1 MSTLSADR
9 RLKGASLKKEELTKQ
24 IVAIFRTGRG
34 LQGKQTFLVK
44 AEKQS
49 ITSSAGMSS

>member
-1 MSTLSADR
+1 MASEKLYRNTL
-9 RLKGASLKKEELTKQ
+9 

-49 ITSSAGMSS
+49 IKVVLE